1 LVIYLVTWEF
11 GLVRRTFAPR
21 QAEKFMTKIV
31 KRLKAASEKYNAQQ
45 VYPLAEAVELAKSL
59 APVKFDAAIE
69 LHVRLG
75 IDASKG
81 EQTVRSSVSLP
92 HGSGKQVRVV
102 AFVTPAQEA
111 EAREAGAD
119 VVGGQELIDEIKN
132 GGKFTAD
139 VVVATPDMMR
149 NMAAIAKT
157 LGQRGLMPNPK
168 AGTVTPD
175 IGKAVRELKAGRVAF
190 KNDDGGNVHLAVGRV
205 SFSAENLAANI
216 EAALAAI
223 KAAKPSAGLKGT
235 YIVAVHLA
243 STMGPGIRVKV

>member
-1 LVIYLVTWEF
+1 M
-11 GLVRRTFAPR
+11 A
-21 QAEKFMTKIV
+21 KIA
-31 KRLKAASEKYNAQQ
+31 KRMKAAAEKYNVQQ
-45 VYPLAEAVELAKSL
+45 SYPLAEAVELVKAV
-59 APVKFDAAIE
+59 APVKFDAAVE

-81 EQTVRSSVSLP
+81 EQSVRATASLP
-92 HGSGKQVRVV
+92 HGTGKTVRVV

-111 EAREAGAD
+111 EAKAAGAD

-149 NMAAIAKT
+149 SMAVIAKT

-168 AGTVTPD
+168 SGTVTAD
-175 IGKAVRELKAGRVAF
+175 VGKAVAELKAGRVAF
-190 KNDDGGNVHLAVGRV
+190 KNDDGANVHLAVGRV
-205 SFSAENLAANI
+205 SFPAESLVENI

-223 KAAKPSAGLKGT
+223 KAAKPAATKGT
-235 YIVAVHLA
+235 YILGAYLA
-243 STMGPGIRVKV
+243 STMGPGIKVKI